1 MEEELLKQVS
11 KDVKRDIKL
20 IEIMFYKSKEEG
32 FNKKE
37 SIKNIYEFYR
47 IKKYAIGNAIG
58 ENFNI
63 YKEY

>member
-1 MEEELLKQVS
+1 MEKELLKQVS
-11 KDVKRDIKL
+11 KDVERNIKL
-20 IEIMFYKSKEEG
+20 IETMFYKSKEEG

-37 SIKNIYEFYR
+37 SIKNIYEFYG

-58 ENFNI
+58 ENLNI